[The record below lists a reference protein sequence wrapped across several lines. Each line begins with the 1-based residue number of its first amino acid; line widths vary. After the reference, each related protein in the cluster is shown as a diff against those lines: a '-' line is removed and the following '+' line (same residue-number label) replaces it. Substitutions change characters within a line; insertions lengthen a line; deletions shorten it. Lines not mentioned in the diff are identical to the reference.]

1 MKKHECC
8 DQHNRSSSSQNS
20 RMERRSHDDHQQS
33 THRGRQQSKDRQ
45 IGESD
50 KEDEKKQ
57 QFINAVNSVG
67 PYDVICG
74 RGSLAFNNV
83 GNRRFREL
91 ISMNVGAYNNSQG
104 RHQKGFFIGSLV
116 QRLQHQIGARFYKLK
131 DGQLVELKERQIRQK
146 VGHALRDVLAFQDRQ
161 CKQNQQTQKHHQQ
174 HHRTNSGCVILMS
187 PDTQITPSSPQS
199 IRSRNRKIRTNNDM
213 IQRRGRVISSPLNF
227 VSPQQ
232 HALHSM
238 PPNEFRALRNRQFF
252 EGPAH
257 LNSATNL
264 GDRPHH
270 GGVRFRSTPSYHQ
283 QHFASTQSGNRGG
296 KRDRGGIGDMSHDGI
311 DLSPIPINEQ
321 QEPDEDAIGMV
332 QF

>member
-1 MKKHECC
+1 MKKYECS
-8 DQHNRSSSSQNS
+8 DRHIRSRSSQNS
-20 RMERRSHDDHQQS
+20 STMERSHDDHQQS
-33 THRGRQQSKDRQ
+33 THRGRQQSRDRQ

-57 QFINAVNSVG
+57 QFITAVNSLG

-91 ISMNVGAYNNSQG
+91 ISMNVAAYSNFQG
-104 RHQKGFFIGSLV
+104 RHQKGLFIGSLV

-131 DGQLVELKERQIRQK
+131 DGQLVELKERQVRQK

-161 CKQNQQTQKHHQQ
+161 CKQNQQTQKHQQQ
-174 HHRTNSGCVILMS
+174 HHHATSGCARLRS
-187 PDTQITPSSPQS
+187 PDNQITPSSPQS
-199 IRSRNRKIRTNNDM
+199 IRSRNRKIRTNNHM
-213 IQRRGRVISSPLNF
+213 IQRRGGVISSPQHF
-227 VSPQQ
+227 VSPQR

-238 PPNEFRALRNRQFF
+238 PRNELHALRNRQFYV
-252 EGPAH
+252 GPAH
-257 LNSATNL
+257 LTSATNL

-270 GGVRFRSTPSYHQ
+270 GGLRLTSTPSYHQ

-296 KRDRGGIGDMSHDGI
+296 KQDSGGIGDMSHDGI
-311 DLSPIPINEQ
+311 DFSPISINEQ
-321 QEPDEDAIGMV
+321 QEPDDDVIGMV